1 MFILVTAIGSVKIYA
16 DPSGNIYY
24 AQSALNMELLKVEVK
39 ENGSPVSFLMGSDTT
54 ETGRLTDENK
64 HKVFLTKNFYLGKYE
79 VTQAEYARVMQDN
92 PYGYDHRPSNFSK
105 TETRPVES
113 VSWYEAELFVEL
125 LNQKEKKAGR
135 LSQHW
140 SYSLPTEAEWEFA
153 CRAGTSSVY
162 NTGSQITNQQANF
175 LPNESNQ
182 TTVVGKFDS
191 NAWGFHDMHGNVKEW
206 CSDWYQAYFEGTYV
220 DPGGKIYVMGPS
232 GNYLNPEDFFQFQSN
247 VNNNSQTYVIPSKV
261 CRGGAFDSHEDGLRS
276 ARRYKVPSTNRL
288 INLGF
293 RLALRQ
299 EEPSTSLDKSLT
311 CNVVSFLS
319 GSSYRFETCWEDKS
333 VNKTLEST
341 SEEISELIDQPNVLF
356 SDHLSVRTI
365 YTQNNSNLRRPG
377 DNGYEDVAVVAY
389 EVNATQVD
397 GSGQGKPVVSEIP
410 YHKFKD
416 FVQRANPGVVNV
428 QPNNLTDANYSFQSS
443 SVGFIQLRE
452 ASFSERVSQFLKEG
466 NFLGDSSGWMWT
478 EWFGYYFADS
488 FPWIFHENLG
498 WVYIMQEHAD
508 NLWLYRQNL
517 GWAWTSSADWWKD
530 KKAEGE
536 VNSAQS
542 HALPYLYRF
551 GNDENDTKTWTY
563 FSRNLSATT
572 LYDFNESEWFILDQ
586 PYDIKISVFPE
597 KGGSVVG
604 NGQYYRWQNVSLQ
617 AVANPNYQFTR
628 WDGDED
634 GSFSDHQFVAVKNK
648 SINALFFPLVSS
660 SLSAD
665 ERVNSYKE
673 IIHGMTGLSGQQKE
687 WALAELL
694 VFGRSTTAG
703 IP

>member
-1 MFILVTAIGSVKIYA
+1 
-16 DPSGNIYY
+16 
-24 AQSALNMELLKVEVK
+24 
-39 ENGSPVSFLMGSDTT
+39 
-54 ETGRLTDENK
+54 
-64 HKVFLTKNFYLGKYE
+64 
-79 VTQAEYARVMQDN
+79 
-92 PYGYDHRPSNFSK
+92 
-105 TETRPVES
+105 
-113 VSWYEAELFVEL
+113 
-125 LNQKEKKAGR
+125 
-135 LSQHW
+135 
-140 SYSLPTEAEWEFA
+140 
-153 CRAGTSSVY
+153 
-162 NTGSQITNQQANF
+162 
-175 LPNESNQ
+175 
-182 TTVVGKFDS
+182 
-191 NAWGFHDMHGNVKEW
+191 
-206 CSDWYQAYFEGTYV
+206 
-220 DPGGKIYVMGPS
+220 
-232 GNYLNPEDFFQFQSN
+232 
-247 VNNNSQTYVIPSKV
+247 
-261 CRGGAFDSHEDGLRS
+261 
-276 ARRYKVPSTNRL
+276 
-288 INLGF
+288 
-293 RLALRQ
+293 
-299 EEPSTSLDKSLT
+299 
-311 CNVVSFLS
+311 
-319 GSSYRFETCWEDKS
+319 
-333 VNKTLEST
+333 
-341 SEEISELIDQPNVLF
+341 
-356 SDHLSVRTI
+356 
-365 YTQNNSNLRRPG
+365 
-377 DNGYEDVAVVAY
+377 VAVVAY

-498 WVYIMQEHAD
+498 WVYIMQEHSD

-673 IIHGMTGLSGQQKE
+673 IIHGMTGLSAQQKE